1 MKNNWHWG
9 IQEEKL
15 LPPVYESPRASK
27 AGAELSEGWTR
38 EKDTQT
44 SKVRQ
49 DTQYR
54 DRGAN
59 TLRLQVM
66 TSNLGQNTGCVSN
79 PAELPT

>member
-1 MKNNWHWG
+1 M
-9 IQEEKL
+9 

-27 AGAELSEGWTR
+27 AGAELGEGRTR

-44 SKVRQ
+44 QTSEVRQ

-66 TSNLGQNTGCVSN
+66 TSTLGQNTGCVSN
-79 PAELPT
+79 PGELPT

>member
-9 IQEEKL
+9 IQEVKL

-44 SKVRQ
+44 QTSEVKP
-49 DTQYR
+49 DTQNR

-66 TSNLGQNTGCVSN
+66 TSTSGQN